1 MNNYRRAMQ
10 KMAEDILALK
20 KQANILEEENSMLRS
35 HLSQQS
41 IEEQSR
47 AEEENLGEPL
57 DTCWGPGSG
66 LSTAEGSHCLLS
78 GARECSPDIVCL
90 ISGVPYPSHSS
101 PLQTHLYNLSSY
113 RKSWAKPQSWG
124 ALASTYS

>member
-1 MNNYRRAMQ
+1 MQ

-20 KQANILEEENSMLRS
+20 KQANILEEENGMLRS

-57 DTCWGPGSG
+57 DTCWGPG
-66 LSTAEGSHCLLS
+66 LLS
-78 GARECSPDIVCL
+78 GAREHSPDIVCP

-101 PLQTHLYNLSSY
+101 PL
-113 RKSWAKPQSWG
+113 
-124 ALASTYS
+124 